1 MVVNFALTKN
11 LKRYSRSALN
21 RRRAIYKLMKAKKA
35 VKTHTYTQHQFK
47 QTLLFKRSFLCYVA
61 RRKEAC

>member
-35 VKTHTYTQHQFK
+35 VRTHTYTQHQI
-47 QTLLFKRSFLCYVA
+47 QTNLTF
-61 RRKEAC
+61 

>member
-35 VKTHTYTQHQFK
+35 VNKNNSFSKTS
-47 QTLLFKRSFLCYVA
+47 L
-61 RRKEAC
+61 

>member
-35 VKTHTYTQHQFK
+35 VKTHTKHPFK
-47 QTLLFKRSFLCYVA
+47 QTQLPFLNVLFFNVA